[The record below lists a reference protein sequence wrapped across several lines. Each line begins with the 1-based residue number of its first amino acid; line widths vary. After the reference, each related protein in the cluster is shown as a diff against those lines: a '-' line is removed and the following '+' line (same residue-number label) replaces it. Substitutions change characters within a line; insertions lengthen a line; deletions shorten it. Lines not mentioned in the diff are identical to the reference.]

1 MESLSNALADK
12 LLACN
17 GQEGDWAG
25 LDGLHNTVHCTGLH
39 FSSFFQSYVGAWME
53 RGGHKSC
60 HHEGAKLVDLWA
72 SNLTRLTM
80 EIWFERA

>member
-12 LLACN
+12 LLDCN

-25 LDGLHNTVHCTGLH
+25 LDGLHNTVHCKSLH
-39 FSSFFQSYVGAWME
+39 VSSFFSLILVLGWKGGAV
-53 RGGHKSC
+53 KSC
-60 HHEGAKLVDLWA
+60 HHEGAKLVGKW
-72 SNLTRLTM
+72 TMLTM